1 VVLVRYQITWSTPV
15 GTLLAVEPDDDE
27 LARSAAALSVAYNDP
42 HNAPLLGHAEVLS
55 ERDVISHYGEVAR
68 AGGHNFLVFRDG
80 ALVAD
85 ADLRHVANGTAE
97 FAFMVAQ
104 VSAQGQG
111 LGTRLATM
119 VHAYAFQILRLRR
132 IYASVIPA
140 NTASRRVFEKLGYAI
155 DNSPIARA
163 WADEPDDLT
172 LRIERASFERSHAA
186 QLAEIQIAAR

>member
-1 VVLVRYQITWSTPV
+1 MLVRYQLTWSTPLV
-15 GTLLAVEPDDDE
+15 TLLAVEPDDDE
-27 LARSAAALSVAYNDP
+27 LGRSAALLTAAYNDP

-55 ERDVISHYGEVAR
+55 ERDVVSHYREVAR

-85 ADLRHVANGTAE
+85 ADLRRVANGTAE

-111 LGTRLATM
+111 LGTRLAMM

-140 NTASRRVFEKLGYAI
+140 NTASRRVFEKLGYVV
-155 DNSPIARA
+155 DGSPIARA

-172 LRIERASFERSHAA
+172 LRIERAAFERAHATA
-186 QLAEIQIAAR
+186 LAEIQIAAR